1 MLSYIIT
8 FLAADLRCIDC
19 SMNTLGLILLM
30 IFLNCQCAF
39 IIPAN
44 HSRFSGKSELF
55 LLASCYLALS
65 SDFRS
70 EFEELQGSKASIH
83 GFKLKV
89 SNARIML

>member
-30 IFLNCQCAF
+30 IFLNRQCAF

-55 LLASCYLALS
+55 LLASCYLALNLVVI
-65 SDFRS
+65 S
-70 EFEELQGSKASIH
+70 EANSKNYRVP
-83 GFKLKV
+83 KLRYMAL
-89 SNARIML
+89 N